1 MKYIVYEYDKLI
13 SVYDSIELAL
23 SSVTTTQR
31 IDTQEDEIVISI
43 QKDWRDAELK
53 KTDYISTIPDYSNRS
68 DYLDYRQALRDWP
81 STDNFPLIRP
91 TL

>member
-1 MKYIVYEYDKLI
+1 MKYIVYEYNKLI

-23 SSVTTTQR
+23 SSSNSTQR

>member
-1 MKYIVYEYDKLI
+1 MKYIVYEYNKLI

-23 SSVTTTQR
+23 SSSTSTQR